1 MRPYILSNKGVLVE
15 FWAAAGCCSPQFDSN
30 WMMRS
35 LGPQTEL

>member
-1 MRPYILSNKGVLVE
+1 MRPKILSNKGVVE
-15 FWAAAGCCSPQFDSN
+15 FWAAGCCSPQFDSN